1 MCGPGRE
8 RGGSL
13 PCLEGRTRRRLLP
26 RAGEP
31 CGGGGGRLR
40 MPCLVQSCRGFS
52 FCLRRVVLFSSS
64 PFLPHKKEEKKGK
77 RPAKWPPRPTDVA
90 GLWPRE
96 VKPLQGGM
104 GPLNMETTFLSLSL
118 SQKKRRHGDHLSAAT
133 SPVTFSSQQ
142 RPSSP
147 VAFFAPRRHSSVSH
161 AH

>member
-1 MCGPGRE
+1 MWAGARKGRKLTLPG
-8 RGGSL
+8 GKN
-13 PCLEGRTRRRLLP
+13 PPTFVAARRRTVWGRGRPAANALSRAVVPRLLFLL
-26 RAGEP
+26 AA
-31 CGGGGGRLR
+31 
-40 MPCLVQSCRGFS
+40 
-52 FCLRRVVLFSSS
+52 RRPLLFLS
-64 PFLPHKKEEKKGK
+64 LLAAQEREKNGK

-96 VKPLQGGM
+96 AKPLQGGM